1 MSSSKDILEIRDLV
15 VHYFSGRK
23 RIHAVNHVS
32 LAVHRGEIMGIVGES
47 GSGKSTLALAVMR
60 ILPPNARI
68 VGGHIYF
75 DGTDMV
81 SAGPREL
88 REILWKRIS
97 IIPQAALNALNPVL
111 RIRSHFMETAKAH
124 GIEDREWV
132 RRRAIELM
140 RLLNL
145 DPERVWDSYPHELSG
160 GMKQRVLIALAML
173 LDPELLI
180 LDEPTTALDVL
191 TQRFIL
197 DLLKKLHEETNITM
211 IFITHDI
218 SVIADLAD
226 RVAVMYA
233 GKVVE
238 VGDVFTVFKE
248 PFHPYSVALMKSI
261 PSLVGDIDEMHS
273 IPGSLP
279 DLSNPPPGC
288 LFAPRCPRAMGI
300 CGEREPP
307 FIELKHDHFVACWL
321 YSKERG
327 EE

>member
-1 MSSSKDILEIRDLV
+1 MPAQKDILRVEDLV
-15 VHYFSGRK
+15 VHYFSGKK

-32 LAVHRGEIMGIVGES
+32 LTVHRGEIMGVVGES

-68 VGGHIYF
+68 IGGHVYF

-81 SAGPREL
+81 SAPQHVL
-88 REILWKRIS
+88 RGILWKRIS

-111 RIRSHFMETAKAH
+111 KIKSHFLETAKAH
-124 GIEDREWV
+124 GVEDREWV
-132 RRRAIELM
+132 YRRALELM

-211 IFITHDI
+211 MFITHDI
-218 SVIADLAD
+218 SVIADIAD

-233 GKVVE
+233 GKIVE

-248 PFHPYSVALMKSI
+248 PFHPYSLALMKSI
-261 PSLVGDIDEMHS
+261 PSLVGDINEMRS
-273 IPGSLP
+273 IPGTLP

-288 LFAPRCPRAMGI
+288 LFAPRCPRAKPV
-300 CGEREPP
+300 CREREPP
-307 FIELKHDHFVACWL
+307 FLELKPDHYVACWL
-321 YSKERG
+321 YAKGDGR
-327 EE
+327 